1 MKIQRILVVCI
12 GNICRSPMAEALLR
26 EALSDTS
33 GIVVESAGLGALV
46 DQPASEFSV
55 ELMREAGIDISGHR
69 ARQLNGELLDAA
81 DIVLV
86 METGH
91 KTAITENEPTARG
104 KVYRI
109 GEWRGVDVPDP
120 FRRPRADYEHA
131 LTLIRAGVN
140 DWAERIRA
148 M

>member
-55 ELMREAGIDISGHR
+55 ELMRDKSKF
-69 ARQLNGELLDAA
+69 
-81 DIVLV
+81 
-86 METGH
+86 M
-91 KTAITENEPTARG
+91 
-104 KVYRI
+104 
-109 GEWRGVDVPDP
+109 
-120 FRRPRADYEHA
+120 
-131 LTLIRAGVN
+131 
-140 DWAERIRA
+140 
-148 M
+148 